1 MSLSTYRKALRLA
14 QKDRKTTESGILAV
28 LDDQSLDLAYRE
40 PLGVIDIP
48 MDQIVGTLTEA
59 RAISFSPSFYP
70 LMEENTEFAAK
81 WIALSDSH
89 VKEGIRDPIKAV
101 EYLGRYYVIEGN
113 KRVSVLKYYGAGSI
127 PGSVTRYVPKRTPE
141 TEAYYEYLDFYRV
154 TGINYLHFS
163 RPGGYAEL
171 LKAVSHAPDA
181 PWSAD
186 DLQSFRTLY
195 YMFREAYL
203 RQGGHPDNVAEAL
216 LVYLDIFDYQ
226 KSLHKL
232 PHELDSEISRLRP
245 ELANRRERAGVA
257 LVTEDTAKVPLLH
270 FSGDVSAAFI
280 HDRTAHDSAWVYAHE
295 LGRRDL
301 EAALEVETRSYEGI
315 VTPEAAAEAIEAA
328 VDGGANVIFVTSPQL
343 WQAGVKAAVAYPQ
356 VKFLLCSLGMSY
368 PSVRA
373 YYARTYETQY
383 LLGAVAGA
391 LTPNDRINYIADA
404 PIYGTTADINAFAL
418 GARFVNPRAVVS
430 LEWSQTERTSSRS
443 RLSDAGVTYVAE
455 MDRLSPYD
463 AQTRQSGLYLAGES
477 HNIGMSLC
485 RWGEIYIK
493 IVRRILDGS
502 WKNDARGASAV
513 NYWWGLDS
521 GAVNILLSRRVPQ
534 GTRQLSDLLRDALW
548 SGRLNPFAGEV
559 RIQGGKRLRFEGPVS
574 PQQLATMDWLAENVE
589 GGIPTIEDLTDSGRE
604 LVSVQGIGRAL

>member
-1 MSLSTYRKALRLA
+1 MSLSTYRKALRFG
-14 QKDRKTTESGILAV
+14 QKDRKTSETGILAM
-28 LDDQSLDLAYRE
+28 LDELALDLAYRE

-48 MDQIVGTLTEA
+48 LELIAGTLTEA
-59 RAISFSPSFYP
+59 RAISFSPHFFP
-70 LMEENTEFAAK
+70 LMEETTEFAAK
-81 WIALSDSH
+81 WIALSEAH
-89 VKEGIRDPIKAV
+89 LREGIRDPIKAI

-113 KRVSVLKYYGAGSI
+113 KRVSVLKYYGAASI

-141 TEAYYEYLDFYRV
+141 TEAYYEYLDFYRA
-154 TGINYLHFS
+154 TGINYLHFD

-171 LKAVSHAPDA
+171 LKAAGHASGT

-186 DLQSFRTLY
+186 DLRSFRTLY

-203 RQGGHPDNVAEAL
+203 RQGGAAENAPEAL

-226 KSLHKL
+226 QSLHKL
-232 PHELDSEISRLRP
+232 PDELDEEIARLRP
-245 ELANRRERAGVA
+245 EFANRREHAGVA
-257 LVTEDTAKVPLLH
+257 LLTDDAAKAPLLH
-270 FSGDVSAAFI
+270 FSGEVTAAFI
-280 HDRTAHDSAWVYAHE
+280 HDRAAHDSAWVYAHE

-301 EAALEVETRSYEGI
+301 EAALNVRTRSYEGV
-315 VTPEAAAEAIEAA
+315 VTPEAAADTIADA
-328 VDGGANVIFVTSPQL
+328 VDGGANVIFITSPQL
-343 WQAGVKAAVAYPQ
+343 MQAAVKAALAYPQ
-356 VKFLLCSLGMSY
+356 VKFLSCSLGMSY

-373 YYARTYETQY
+373 YYARTYEAQY

-418 GARFVNPRAVVS
+418 GARFVNPRAQVS
-430 LEWSQTERTSSRS
+430 LEWSQAESTGSRN
-443 RLSDAGVTYVAE
+443 RLSDAGVTYIAE

-477 HNIGMSLC
+477 RNIGMSLC

-521 GAVNILLSRRVPQ
+521 GAVSIILSRRAPQ
-534 GTRQLSDLLRDALW
+534 GTRQLAGLLRDALW
-548 SGRLNPFAGEV
+548 SGRLDPFSGEL
-559 RIQGGKRLRFEGPVS
+559 RAQGGAKVRFEGALS
-574 PQQLATMDWLAENVE
+574 PLQLASMDWLAENVT
-589 GGIPTIEDLTDSGRE
+589 GRIPQAEELTESGRE
-604 LVSVQGIGRAL
+604 LVRVQGIGRGL